1 MTAVVLFAE
10 VVDMELGDV
19 RSVPLGAAP
28 SVAEADA
35 LWAAIGATCHSTPD
49 ADDEGSGPE
58 ASVLG

>member
-1 MTAVVLFAE
+1 
-10 VVDMELGDV
+10 MELGDV

-35 LWAAIGATCHSTPD
+35 LWAAIEATCHSTPD
-49 ADDEGSGPE
+49 PDDCEGSGPE